1 MTDHTTTDRTR
12 GLRADARRNRQRLL
26 EVAVRAFSERGAD
39 ASLEG
44 IARAAGVGIGTLYR
58 HFPTREALIEA
69 AYRNELARV
78 CDNTTEL
85 LAEFPPD
92 KAMRVWMDRFV
103 DYLITKD
110 GLAEALRAV
119 VASGA
124 DPYTESLDRISTA
137 ISTLLHAG
145 AEAGVLRSD
154 VDPLDV
160 GFSLG
165 GVLLVTSGTGQ
176 RDRAGR
182 MLDLLLDGL
191 RYRK

>member
-1 MTDHTTTDRTR
+1 VTDHTTTDRPR
-12 GLRADARRNRQRLL
+12 GLRADARRNRQRVL

-44 IARAAGVGIGTLYR
+44 IAREAGVGIGTLYR

-78 CDNTTEL
+78 CDNTKEL

-124 DPYTESLDRISTA
+124 DPYAQSLDRISTA

-191 RYRK
+191 RYRE

>member
-1 MTDHTTTDRTR
+1 VTDHTTTDRTR

-44 IARAAGVGIGTLYR
+44 IARDAGVGIGTLYR

-78 CDNTTEL
+78 CDNTTGL

-92 KAMRVWMDRFV
+92 EAMRVWMDRFV

-124 DPYTESLDRISTA
+124 DPYAESLDRISTA
-137 ISTLLHAG
+137 IGTLLHAG

>member
-1 MTDHTTTDRTR
+1 VTNHTTIDRTR

-44 IARAAGVGIGTLYR
+44 IAREAGVGIGTLYR

-85 LAEFPPD
+85 LAKFPPD

>member
-1 MTDHTTTDRTR
+1 VSDRTRTDHTR

-44 IARAAGVGIGTLYR
+44 IAREAGVGIGTLYR

-124 DPYTESLDRISTA
+124 DPYAESLDRISTA
-137 ISTLLHAG
+137 IGTLLHAG
-145 AEAGVLRSD
+145 ADAGVLRSD

>member
-1 MTDHTTTDRTR
+1 VTDDTR

-44 IARAAGVGIGTLYR
+44 IAREAGVGIGTLYR

-124 DPYTESLDRISTA
+124 DPYAQSLDRISTA